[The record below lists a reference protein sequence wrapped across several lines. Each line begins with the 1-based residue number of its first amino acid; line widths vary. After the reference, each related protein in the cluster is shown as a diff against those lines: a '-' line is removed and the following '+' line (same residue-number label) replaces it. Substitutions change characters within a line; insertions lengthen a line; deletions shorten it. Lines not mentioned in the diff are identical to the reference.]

1 MYLNYERKVA
11 AGRVRMVNVPH
22 NVAIA
27 AMRLESL
34 VPETHGF
41 PAVKAW
47 VESGGDVNG
56 IFDLDASLPNG
67 VFWHVLSYWRETG

>member
-1 MYLNYERKVA
+1 MA
-11 AGRVRMVNVPH
+11 VPH
-22 NVAIA
+22 SIA
-27 AMRLESL
+27 LAAATLEPVS
-34 VPETHGF
+34 V
-41 PAVKAW
+41 VKAW